1 MKLVKIIFMSVC
13 VLLLSLSSKAQGTA
27 AWTADELKQANTAK
41 DFPDFNQIEKET
53 LLYINL
59 ARLYPKKFM
68 EIELKD
74 YNGPTNN
81 SDYLKN
87 SPYKKSLINTL
98 RSNKALTAMVPDKP
112 LTEFAKCFAIEQGKS
127 GKHGH
132 DRHKCKDGNFAECV
146 SYGMDN
152 GKDIAMQLLIDH
164 SVSSLGHRKI
174 CLDKNLSRVGISFGQ
189 HKTADYL
196 AVLDF
201 N

>member
-1 MKLVKIIFMSVC
+1 MKRIKLVFIYVSVI
-13 VLLLSLSSKAQGTA
+13 LASLTSRAQTTT
-27 AWTADELKQANTAK
+27 WTADELKQANTAK
-41 DFPDFNQIEKET
+41 DFTDFNIIEKET

-59 ARLYPKKFM
+59 ARLYPKKFV

-74 YNGPTNN
+74 YDGPTNN

-87 SPYKKSLINTL
+87 SPYKKTLITTL
-98 RSNKALTAMVPDKP
+98 KTNKAVNAMVPDKS

-132 DRHKCKDGNFAECV
+132 ARHKCKDGNFAECV

-174 CLDKNLSRVGISFGQ
+174 CLDKNYSHVGISFGK
-189 HKTADYL
+189 HKDSDYL